1 MDLLLFVIVFR
12 NIVDAAAV
20 KIFDNTCQF
29 VQVFHPVSLDL
40 VPFSVLSLL
49 GAAAKSTREG
59 IDGVCT
65 FHQRE
70 ALIVTDP
77 YALCAKPVKIDRGAS
92 SCE

>member
-12 NIVDAAAV
+12 NIVDAAAI
-20 KIFDNTCQF
+20 KIFDNACQF
-29 VQVFHPVSLDL
+29 VQVFHPVYLDL

-59 IDGVCT
+59 IDGVFT
-65 FHQRE
+65 FHQRG
-70 ALIVTDP
+70 ASIVTER
-77 YALCAKPVKIDRGAS
+77 YALGAKPVRIDRGAS

>member
-1 MDLLLFVIVFR
+1 MDLLLFVIVVR

-29 VQVFHPVSLDL
+29 VQVFHPVVLDL

-59 IDGVCT
+59 IDGVFT

-70 ALIVTDP
+70 ASIVTDR
-77 YALCAKPVKIDRGAS
+77 YALGAKPVRIDLSIS